1 VLGLAPNASR
11 LAVRFWHEGTVAELA
26 HNILRHF
33 DDLEIVGLGH
43 ESNVPGLWRLIGA
56 AARDGDLK
64 KFSDMLRG
72 QLATGLMAA
81 ILDRLPYPATLL
93 ARTVTRCRAEQSV
106 WPIRAALIKAS
117 LNRRSPAKE
126 ATVEL
131 DADDLNVSSRLG
143 RLFAVLENI
152 QLRAQRDL
160 NVTIR
165 DRYFGAAMTAP
176 RSVFP
181 QLMRLKNSHLKKLY
195 RAQETR
201 GLAIHFER
209 QIDQI
214 LSAVSEKSGLPASLS
229 LEDQGRF
236 ILGYHHQ
243 RNFRGASKID
253 DSQPESDDLPEP
265 EITQ

>member
-1 VLGLAPNASR
+1 
-11 LAVRFWHEGTVAELA
+11 
-26 HNILRHF
+26 
-33 DDLEIVGLGH
+33 
-43 ESNVPGLWRLIGA
+43 
-56 AARDGDLK
+56 
-64 KFSDMLRG
+64 
-72 QLATGLMAA
+72 LMAA
-81 ILDRLPYPATLL
+81 ILDLLPYPATLL
-93 ARTVTRCRAEQSV
+93 ARTVGRCRAEQSV

-126 ATVEL
+126 VTVNL
-131 DADDLNVSSRLG
+131 DADDSNVGSRLG

-152 QLRAQRDL
+152 QRRAQRDL

-165 DRYFGAAMTAP
+165 DRYFAAAMTAP

-195 RAQETR
+195 RVQETR
-201 GLAIHFER
+201 GLAIHFEH

-214 LSAVSEKSGLPASLS
+214 LSPLPETPGLPASLS

-243 RNFRGASKID
+243 RNFRSGGKAD
-253 DSQPESDDLPEP
+253 DRLSDIADLDET
-265 EITQ
+265 EITQQGD